1 MAEVFAVHVF
11 SQDSLVLLTPLVAL
25 LTVLQ
30 TVTAINSS
38 ALKATH
44 FTCCALFISG
54 FVTFVVAC
62 CLLIAFPVTT
72 AYQALLYFTYAALI
86 SALVSCVMILFA
98 FKSKGKPDLST
109 VRLTSRFV
117 ELIKVS
123 KYVFVISL
131 MALATS
137 QLSVLILSSYVTLA
151 ELGRYSIA
159 LKLSLIVSYP
169 LIIMNAI
176 TAPQYANLYEQNH
189 LHSFKG
195 LALTST
201 RLLFCLGSVGVV
213 GLFLSVET
221 MLAYFGEDYA
231 KASLP
236 LKVLLVGQ
244 WFNVATGSVVSMLL
258 MAGYEKLHHR
268 NTLIMTSIN
277 IISLIIFIPL
287 YGLLAA
293 AIITSVAMALKNLIA
308 LFYVNKLIYCKVPA
322 KVSR

>member
-1 MAEVFAVHVF
+1 
-11 SQDSLVLLTPLVAL
+11 
-25 LTVLQ
+25 
-30 TVTAINSS
+30 
-38 ALKATH
+38 
-44 FTCCALFISG
+44 
-54 FVTFVVAC
+54 
-62 CLLIAFPVTT
+62 
-72 AYQALLYFTYAALI
+72 
-86 SALVSCVMILFA
+86 
-98 FKSKGKPDLST
+98 
-109 VRLTSRFV
+109 
-117 ELIKVS
+117 
-123 KYVFVISL
+123 
-131 MALATS
+131 
-137 QLSVLILSSYVTLA
+137 
-151 ELGRYSIA
+151 
-159 LKLSLIVSYP
+159 
-169 LIIMNAI
+169 
-176 TAPQYANLYEQNH
+176 
-189 LHSFKG
+189 
-195 LALTST
+195 
-201 RLLFCLGSVGVV
+201 VV
-213 GLFLSVET
+213 GLFLSVDT